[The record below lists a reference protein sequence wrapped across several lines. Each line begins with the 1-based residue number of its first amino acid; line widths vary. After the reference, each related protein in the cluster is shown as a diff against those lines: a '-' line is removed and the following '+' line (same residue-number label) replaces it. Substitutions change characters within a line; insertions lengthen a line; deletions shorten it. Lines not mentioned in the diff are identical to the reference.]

1 VFFSSGGGPVVP
13 VSNSADC
20 MLMVLDGD
28 MDVIQ
33 PDDGISWVTWME
45 VSNKLTTRGMQ
56 RNVSYLIRD
65 LRPGPLPALVLL
77 DG

>member
-1 VFFSSGGGPVVP
+1 MVP

-65 LRPGPLPALVLL
+65 LRPGTLPALVLL